1 MPHHRGGAA
10 NFRKAVQELC
20 KEGAICERRRGYVSS
35 ANMGYYPA
43 TIVRL
48 SRTFG
53 FARPEEEG
61 AQDVFIPGKF
71 LQGAMTR
78 DRVLIGNI
86 PSRSGKPEGE
96 VLAILEEADSK
107 MTGVI
112 IEDNGKLMFRAD
124 SMSKTPIQIQRK
136 DSVIYH
142 EGEKVL
148 AEVVYRGQR
157 HAEHKVKIVF
167 SFGVCTVQASV
178 PKQWLPFA
186 VSTWTFRKKSL
197 PKPTSWQMLPFRRR
211 NTQSVWTCGKPRSS
225 PLTVPSPRTW
235 TMPFLWKRPKP
246 ATVWACTSQTFPTTS
261 ARTPRW
267 TTKHW
272 IAAPASTMQT
282 ALFPCCPPACPT
294 ASAP

>member
-1 MPHHRGGAA
+1 
-10 NFRKAVQELC
+10 
-20 KEGAICERRRGYVSS
+20 
-35 ANMGYYPA
+35 MGYYPA

-167 SFGVCTVQASV
+167 SFGVCTRA
-178 PKQWLPFA
+178 
-186 VSTWTFRKKSL
+186 
-197 PKPTSWQMLPFRRR
+197 
-211 NTQSVWTCGKPRSS
+211 
-225 PLTVPSPRTW
+225 
-235 TMPFLWKRPKP
+235 
-246 ATVWACTSQTFPTTS
+246 
-261 ARTPRW
+261 
-267 TTKHW
+267 
-272 IAAPASTMQT
+272 
-282 ALFPCCPPACPT
+282 
-294 ASAP
+294 

>member
-1 MPHHRGGAA
+1 MANTQLGGAETIDSYRKKIMTILKKSGRTPVSDRDLATKCRTNRGGAA

-71 LQGAMTR
+71 LQGAMTK

-107 MTGVI
+107 LTGVI
-112 IEDNGKLMFRAD
+112 VDDNGRLLFRAD
-124 SMSKTPIQIQRK
+124 TMSKTPIQIQRK

-148 AEVVYRGQR
+148 AEVVHRGSR
-157 HAEHKVKIVF
+157 HAEHRVKIVF
-167 SFGVCTVQASV
+167 SFGVCTRASV
-178 PKQWLPFA
+178 CADAMLA
-186 VSTWTFRKKSL
+186 VRGV
-197 PKPTSWQMLPFRRR
+197 
-211 NTQSVWTCGKPRSS
+211 NID
-225 PLTVPSPRTW
+225 
-235 TMPFLWKRPKP
+235 
-246 ATVWACTSQTFPTTS
+246 FPE
-261 ARTPRW
+261 
-267 TTKHW
+267 
-272 IAAPASTMQT
+272 
-282 ALFPCCPPACPT
+282 
-294 ASAP
+294 

>member
-1 MPHHRGGAA
+1 
-10 NFRKAVQELC
+10 
-20 KEGAICERRRGYVSS
+20 
-35 ANMGYYPA
+35 MGYFPA

-71 LQGAMTR
+71 LQGAMTK

-107 MTGVI
+107 LTGVI
-112 IEDNGKLMFRAD
+112 IDDNGRLMFRAD
-124 SMSKTPIQIQRK
+124 TMSKTPIQIQRK

-157 HAEHKVKIVF
+157 HAEHKVKIVY
-167 SFGVCTVQASV
+167 SFGVSTRASV
-178 PKQWLPFA
+178 CAEAIVAIRGVNVAFPEEVVAEAEQLANAPIPQEEYEKRLDLRSTPIFTIDSAHSKDLDDA
-186 VSTWTFRKKSL
+186 VSLEKTASGYNL
-197 PKPTSWQMLPFRRR
+197 GLHI
-211 NTQSVWTCGKPRSS
+211 
-225 PLTVPSPRTW
+225 
-235 TMPFLWKRPKP
+235 
-246 ATVWACTSQTFPTTS
+246 A
-261 ARTPRW
+261 ARTPR
-267 TTKHW
+267 
-272 IAAPASTMQT
+272 
-282 ALFPCCPPACPT
+282 
-294 ASAP
+294 